1 MNLLVNITQIRFSV
15 YPFFHVC
22 DLFVCFFF
30 FQIIFFC
37 SEWNTFICFV
47 QFIRRRRRT
56 ATQVKKIH
64 WLTKKCNSKA
74 VRNILSQKNKS
85 ELEIRTHTYIYTTDQ
100 DKQSGNKN
108 NLRNRKTKI
117 KTKTRKPNEAVY
129 LLCKKRF
136 YLLFFWTQK
145 KKKIFVCV
153 AERVMWSV
161 HFVQSV
167 NFQKFNFFLSKK
179 KRMKNLR
186 AKNTRKNK
194 TVQPI
199 REEKSKMFEI
209 IIIKWSRRKRA
220 ICIYRSRKALIKAD
234 VFTHTRSYYVHID
247 YKFLLLLLFFEYPFL
262 TS

>member
-1 MNLLVNITQIRFSV
+1 MFSAQHDFLVLNEPSCEYNTNSFFRVSVFSCVWFIRLFFLFSNN
-15 YPFFHVC
+15 
-22 DLFVCFFF
+22 
-30 FQIIFFC
+30 FFC

-136 YLLFFWTQK
+136 YLLFF
-145 KKKIFVCV
+145 
-153 AERVMWSV
+153 
-161 HFVQSV
+161 
-167 NFQKFNFFLSKK
+167 
-179 KRMKNLR
+179 
-186 AKNTRKNK
+186 
-194 TVQPI
+194 
-199 REEKSKMFEI
+199 
-209 IIIKWSRRKRA
+209 
-220 ICIYRSRKALIKAD
+220 
-234 VFTHTRSYYVHID
+234 
-247 YKFLLLLLFFEYPFL
+247 
-262 TS
+262 